1 MPSLRNTAA
10 APSGSSDEAP
20 QPPDLAPGPA
30 RPYSAAMTMR
40 TRKAIG
46 TIATVAFLIAYALVM
61 MAVGGMLVVGRG
73 MVFEL
78 PFYILAGLGWLP
90 VVMLIIRWMSKPDPA

>member
-1 MPSLRNTAA
+1 
-10 APSGSSDEAP
+10 
-20 QPPDLAPGPA
+20 
-30 RPYSAAMTMR
+30 MTMR